1 MLTNAFKELF
11 LREEL
16 KKLKKKKKK
25 RKEKYL
31 RAKDSQWNYTGN
43 NHILKGF
50 WTLCLNKEK
59 C

>member
-50 WTLCLNKEK
+50 
-59 C
+59 